1 MKTTKIKWLI
11 YFNEKYNLILKPLYL
26 QWFFYIYK
34 LMKILEKETPLIT
47 RDWLAIE
54 RTKLA
59 NERTFL
65 AYFRTFV
72 VFLGTGITLLKLEFF
87 SEMKS
92 FGIVLLIMSPII
104 LIIGLV
110 RLVLVKRTIKKHYN
124 V

>member
-1 MKTTKIKWLI
+1 MNNNSK
-11 YFNEKYNLILKPLYL
+11 
-26 QWFFYIYK
+26 
-34 LMKILEKETPLIT
+34 LIT

-65 AYFRTFV
+65 AYFRTFI

-92 FGIVLLIMSPII
+92 FGYILLIISPII
-104 LIIGLV
+104 LIIGLM
-110 RLVLVKRTIKKHYN
+110 RLISVKRTIRKHYN
-124 V
+124 L